1 MTAHAPASP
10 SRPVPVDGSHL
21 LELAI
26 RVGAAHEGTAISHRQ
41 LALAE
46 LVAAYRALPA
56 HAMLIMPVVAPPVAE
71 VKREINADGLRYEIA
86 VEGTNPDFIRF
97 SIHDVTGD
105 HAMTHLGPA
114 LIRQLMRDLAAVL
127 AAAEG
132 RVR

>member
-1 MTAHAPASP
+1 MATPNAKPQA
-10 SRPVPVDGSHL
+10 VDATL
-21 LELAI
+21 FLELAI
-26 RVGAAHEGTAISHRQ
+26 RVGAAHEGTAVSHRQ

-56 HAMLIMPVVAPPVAE
+56 HAMLIMPIVAPPMFE
-71 VKREINADGLRYEIA
+71 VKRDVNADGLRYEIT
-86 VEGTNPDFIRF
+86 VESNDPSFVRF
-97 SIHDVTGD
+97 SLHDVTGE
-105 HAMTHLGPA
+105 HAMAHLGPA